1 MDIAWRM
8 DHHFKDP
15 VEFIER
21 KKANVINKQQ

>member
-21 KKANVINKQQ
+21 KKATVINK